1 MKGVIVLIAQN
12 LTNKTWRIPFVGQG
26 YFHNLS
32 LVAYIKNE
40 VSKRIYFHMGKDA
53 STRLTLSAVETFQVM
68 EVNNDRNWN
77 VVLNYPI
84 AQLGQTK
91 HSTVFA
97 HRSKPLYVH
106 HGDPLH
112 LSIIGES
119 TPDINFL
126 MVRYEFI
133 PFWNSKC
140 AYGIWYKTVANPTDE
155 DFIKKFVIPFSI
167 REGLVTYKITSAGG
181 GATQDDGFLLPIF
194 QKAGSEDEGRA
205 SISTGRGVISD
216 EMDITHDVIGMG
228 SVLQEVIPINS
239 PGVGASNQK
248 SKSVRTPKTYE
259 GATISFDVV
268 DIDAGITALH
278 IFIRIDFKILLNRR
292 GFLASFMDGTQF
304 VLLNDMRVASV

>member
-1 MKGVIVLIAQN
+1 MKGIIVLIVQN
-12 LTNKTWRIPFVGQG
+12 LTTKTWRIPFVGQG

-32 LVAYIKNE
+32 LVAYVKNE
-40 VSKRIYFHMGKDA
+40 VVKRMYFHFGKDA
-53 STRLTLSAVETFQVM
+53 STRMTLSAVETFQVM

-77 VVLNYPI
+77 VVLNYPVS
-84 AQLGQTK
+84 QLGQTT

-97 HRSKPLYVH
+97 HRARPLYVH

-112 LSIIGES
+112 LSLVGED

-140 AYGIWYKTVANPTDE
+140 AYGIWYKTIALPEDE

-167 REGLVTYKITSAGG
+167 REGLVTYKITSTGSAG
-181 GATQDDGFLLPIF
+181 QDDGFLLPIF

-205 SISTGRGVISD
+205 SISEGRGVISD
-216 EMDITHDVIGMG
+216 NMDITHDVIGMG

-239 PGVGASNQK
+239 PGVGGTNQK
-248 SKSVRTPKTYE
+248 SKSVRTPTTHE
-259 GATISFDVV
+259 GATISFDVI
-268 DIDAGITALH
+268 DIDDGITALH

-292 GFLASFMDGTQF
+292 GFMASFLDGNRV
-304 VLLNDMRVASV
+304 VLLNDARVASF